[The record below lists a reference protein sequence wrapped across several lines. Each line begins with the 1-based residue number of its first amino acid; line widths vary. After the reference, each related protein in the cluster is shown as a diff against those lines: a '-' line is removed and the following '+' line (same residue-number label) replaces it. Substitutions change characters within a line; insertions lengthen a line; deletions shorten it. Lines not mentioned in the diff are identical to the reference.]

1 MNGLETNEVYYTF
14 QGQATDD
21 HMVDA
26 DDEHKMPKEEALIKF
41 IKFIREWRHE
51 NKYIYRYRH
60 NFAIFLQFPLE
71 TSLMTTSQKSYT
83 CY

>member
-1 MNGLETNEVYYTF
+1 MNGLEANEVYYTF

-26 DDEHKMPKEEALIKF
+26 DDENKMPKEEALIKY
-41 IKFIREWRHE
+41 IRFIREWKHD

-60 NFAIFLQFPLE
+60 NFANFLQFFIE
-71 TSLMTTSQKSYT
+71 IS
-83 CY
+83 